1 MRTVV
6 RKHGWRKD
14 SVDHY
19 REDWFSGN
27 RKEAIAQWENGPL
40 PYGSLLWP
48 RYYSEIRR
56 DGAGWFRFEN
66 CADLVFEYLL
76 DGSLTYTQNGV
87 TETVRPGE
95 IYVMH
100 PGGDIVFHA
109 ETGDC
114 FHRHRLMIC
123 GTLAQELDLELHLYG
138 CNVFQLAD
146 SGPFIGRLCGIAE
159 RMAAH
164 RPEEAAELSAMVYS
178 LITGFASEHSR
189 SRVETVPEPLKRV
202 LQEMRKDPAGG
213 RTVREIAEAHGMEVH
228 MLMRLFHRHLGVS
241 PLEYRNR
248 LRLENAGRLA
258 AHSELS
264 MKEIA
269 EQLGYRSPLYFST
282 AFRREFGVSPSEY
295 RRRNRGK
302 ME

>member
-202 LQEMRKDPAGG
+202 LQEMRKGPGDCGGARHGSAYADAAVSSASGCFSSGIPQPPPSGKCRTACRSFGAVHERDCGTARLPEPALFFDGIPPG
-213 RTVREIAEAHGMEVH
+213 VR
-228 MLMRLFHRHLGVS
+228 S
-241 PLEYRNR
+241 
-248 LRLENAGRLA
+248 
-258 AHSELS
+258 
-264 MKEIA
+264 
-269 EQLGYRSPLYFST
+269 FSI
-282 AFRREFGVSPSEY
+282 
-295 RRRNRGK
+295 
-302 ME
+302 

>member
-6 RKHGWRKD
+6 RKNGRWKESID
-14 SVDHY
+14 Y
-19 REDWFSGN
+19 YCEDWFSGN

-109 ETGDC
+109 EAGDR
-114 FHRHRLMIC
+114 FHRYRLMIC
-123 GTLAQELDLELHLYG
+123 GTLARELDLELHLHG
-138 CNVFQLAD
+138 CNVFRLAD
-146 SGPFIGRLCGIAE
+146 SRLFLCRLRGIAD
-159 RMAAH
+159 RLAAH
-164 RPEEAAELSAMVYS
+164 RPEDAAELSAMVYA
-178 LITGFASEHSR
+178 LITGFASEYSR
-189 SRVETVPEPLKRV
+189 SRVETVPDPLKRV
-202 LQEMRKDPAGG
+202 LQEMCKDPAGG
-213 RTVREIAEAHGMEVH
+213 RTIREIAEEHGMEVH

-282 AFRREFGVSPSEY
+282 AFRRVFGVSPSGY

>member
-6 RKHGWRKD
+6 RKNGRWKESID
-14 SVDHY
+14 YY

-109 ETGDC
+109 EAGDR
-114 FHRHRLMIC
+114 FHRYRLMIC
-123 GTLAQELDLELHLYG
+123 GTLARELDLELHLHG
-138 CNVFQLAD
+138 CNVFRLAD
-146 SGPFIGRLCGIAE
+146 SRLFLCRLRGIAD
-159 RMAAH
+159 RLAAH
-164 RPEEAAELSAMVYS
+164 RPEDAAELSAMVYA
-178 LITGFASEHSR
+178 LITGFASEYSR
-189 SRVETVPEPLKRV
+189 SRVETVPDPLKRV
-202 LQEMRKDPAGG
+202 LQEMCKDPAGG
-213 RTVREIAEAHGMEVH
+213 RTSRGIAGEHGMGGH

-282 AFRREFGVSPSEY
+282 AFRRVFGVSPSGY